1 MVSRERK
8 LAELILDHS
17 LKIRE
22 GEYVMICDEIKN
34 DSIAKEIFREALKRG
49 AIPYFSSILTDDY
62 KSRYE
67 NILRSW
73 GIDEGL
79 PDADI
84 LFADRKYD
92 SKIFLQDCL
101 IGRMRCLEG
110 KNYRYVLVSYP
121 TKRAERDS
129 GIPLPEL
136 ENIFYRACLI
146 DWEKQAKKQEKIKKV
161 FDKRD
166 EVKIEGKNTDLLLK
180 IEGEGRSCLGEMNI
194 PDGEVYYNIG
204 KDSVEG
210 TIFFDQIPMPD
221 KLGKIK
227 GAKLEFRKG
236 KIVNYSAK
244 EGKDILDFLFE
255 KEKVNEPE
263 EFGIGANSEIDKITS
278 IPGIDEKMNGT
289 IHLGLE
295 SDEKEDTFGEY
306 KIHWDI
312 VKDLRRN
319 GKVYLNGELVQKDG
333 EFLFCFSPNCKS

>member
-22 GEYVMICDEIKN
+22 REYVMVCDEIKN
-34 DSIAKEIFREALKRG
+34 DSITKEIFREALRRK
-49 AIPYFSSILTDDY
+49 AIPYFSSLLTDDY
-62 KSRYE
+62 RNCYG

-73 GIDEGL
+73 GIDEEL
-79 PDADI
+79 PDVDI
-84 LFADRKYD
+84 IFRNRKYD
-92 SKIFLQDCL
+92 PKIIISDCL
-101 IGRMRCLEG
+101 IGREPLKE
-110 KNYRYVLVSYP
+110 KNHRYVLVSYP
-121 TKRAERDS
+121 TERAERDS

-161 FDKRD
+161 FDKGD

-180 IEGEGRSCLGEMNI
+180 IEGEGRSCLGETNI

-210 TIFFDQIPMPD
+210 IIFFDLIPHASGRIRD
-221 KLGKIK
+221 V
-227 GAKLEFRKG
+227 KLEFRRG
-236 KIVNYSAK
+236 KIVKYSAK

-255 KEKVNEPE
+255 KEKVKEPE
-263 EFGIGANSEIDKITS
+263 EFGIGANSEIEKITS
-278 IPGIDEKMNGT
+278 VPGIDEKMSGT

-295 SDEKEDTFGEY
+295 SDKKEDPSGEY

-333 EFLFCFSPNCKS
+333 EFLF